1 MTKIIKL
8 QALIRGKLLRKK
20 YNIKSTYRAK
30 ETETYRYNYKDNNSE
45 IRSINIG
52 SDIINGA
59 GLSNGGNSNRHKY
72 NQRPINF
79 SSYKANS
86 SDPKEKTNV
95 ILQNIV
101 RKNYIFNITYI
112 FNK

>member
-1 MTKIIKL
+1 MTKIVKL
-8 QALIRGKLLRKK
+8 QALIRGKSLRKK

-30 ETETYRYNYKDNNSE
+30 ETETYSYNYNYNNSE

-59 GLSNGGNSNRHKY
+59 GLSNGGNSTQHKN

-79 SSYKANS
+79 SSYKVNA
-86 SDPKEKTNV
+86 SDPIEKTNV